1 MKAKIIKIGNS
12 KGIRLPNEL
21 IKEYKLEEEVSI
33 ELREDCIVL
42 KPIVVD
48 PRAGWEE
55 LYKNADN
62 KLSQEDKDWLAF
74 GNKFDEEDWTW

>member
-21 IKEYKLEEEVSI
+21 IKEYNLEEEVSI

-42 KPIVVD
+42 KPVVID

-55 LYKNADN
+55 IYKKLYHTPT
-62 KLSQEDKDWLAF
+62 QEDKDWMNF
-74 GNKFDEEDWTW
+74 EDDIPEDWTW

>member
-21 IKEYKLEEEVSI
+21 IKEYNLEEEVTI

-42 KPIVVD
+42 KPVVVD
-48 PRAGWEE
+48 PRTGWEE
-55 LYKNADN
+55 IYKKADN
-62 KLSQEDKDWLAF
+62 TLNQEEKDWLDF
-74 GNKFDEEDWTW
+74 GNKFDEEEWTW